1 MSRTDITAE
10 LETSM
15 KYGMQVVED
24 AQHFLLNAVL
34 SIMRG
39 QHEHWET
46 SLFVEQSSQTSL
58 GFVAL
63 YIESVLLH

>member
-1 MSRTDITAE
+1 
-10 LETSM
+10 M